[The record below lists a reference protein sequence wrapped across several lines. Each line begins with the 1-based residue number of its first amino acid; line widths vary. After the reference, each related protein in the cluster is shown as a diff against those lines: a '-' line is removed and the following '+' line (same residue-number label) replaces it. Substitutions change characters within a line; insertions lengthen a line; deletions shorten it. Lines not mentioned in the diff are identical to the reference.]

1 MAPRLK
7 KSLALIFV
15 LLFFCALIAGG
26 TLLWALQAFQNPGPL
41 QQTKLLT
48 IESGSGVRAISAVL
62 EQSGVIHNRFVF
74 VAAAKYLNTQSELKA
89 GEYEFPPAISMAA
102 VMEKLVKGDVVIRR
116 FTIPEG
122 LTGHQIITILKNTP
136 DMSGDLAGPLPPEGA
151 LLPGTYDY
159 KYQENRTEAL
169 KRLSEA
175 MQKTLVELW
184 DKRQN
189 DLPLRSMQEALTLA
203 SIVEK
208 ETGTPEE
215 RAKVAG
221 VFINRLKSG
230 MPLQSDPTVIYAL
243 TGGKPENEGLGPL
256 GRRLLKKDLELDSP
270 YNTYKYPGLPPGPIC
285 NPGIDAIKATL
296 QPEAHDYLYFVA
308 DGTGGHA
315 FARTLEEHNQNVA
328 KWREVRRAHN

>member
-1 MAPRLK
+1 MITAT
-7 KSLALIFV
+7 LA
-15 LLFFCALIAGG
+15 AGAAA
-26 TLLWALQAFQNPGPL
+26 LWAVQEFKNSGPL
-41 QQTKLLT
+41 MQTQRLV
-48 IESGSGVRAISAVL
+48 IESGSGVRSISGQL
-62 EQSGVIHNRFVF
+62 ENAGIIRHAPIFL
-74 VAAAKYLNTQSELKA
+74 AAAKILKTQGDLKA

-122 LTGHQIITILKNTP
+122 LTSYQIITILKNTP
-136 DMSGDLAGPLPPEGA
+136 DMSGDLAGPLPPEGS

-159 KYQENRTEAL
+159 KYQENRTETL

-189 DLPLRSMQEALTLA
+189 DLPLRTPQEALTLA

-221 VFINRLKSG
+221 VFVNRLKSG

-243 TGGKPENEGLGPL
+243 IGGKPENEGLGPL
-256 GRRLLKKDLELDSP
+256 SRRLLKKDLELDSP

-296 QPEAHDYLYFVA
+296 QPEAHNYLYFVA

-315 FARTLEEHNQNVA
+315 FGRTLEEHNDNVA
-328 KWREVRRAHN
+328 KWRAVRQARD